1 MVLTVSFVISLE
13 TGLIASIT
21 CKTARRL
28 DVSIGTSGPHDF
40 AVRKTRSHPA
50 PTLVTIA
57 MRPSGERG
65 TARIMRVIWGRD
77 QLRQIGTT
85 GKSPGTEKNAVKR
98 NLQPVRGALVSIPSD
113 LMTGGYCLKRVAQP
127 CEARK

>member
-1 MVLTVSFVISLE
+1 
-13 TGLIASIT
+13 IASIT

-40 AVRKTRSHPA
+40 AVRKTRSRQPRASRPSHPA

>member
-40 AVRKTRSHPA
+40 AVRKTRSRQPRASRPSHPA

-57 MRPSGERG
+57 KRPSVG
-65 TARIMRVIWGRD
+65 TGRAGFCRWFGDAINCGRLARRANH
-77 QLRQIGTT
+77 L
-85 GKSPGTEKNAVKR
+85 
-98 NLQPVRGALVSIPSD
+98 
-113 LMTGGYCLKRVAQP
+113 
-127 CEARK
+127 ARTKCCQA